1 MRTGLLFCVALSLL
15 LGGCGK
21 KSETTSAP
29 GENPLNAPADY
40 LGAMGQ
46 AKKQA
51 EKTVDVA
58 ALNKALQMFNV
69 SEGRYPTNLQ
79 EIVDGKYIPILP
91 EAPYG
96 MKIVYDA
103 NAGTVKIVKQ

>member
-1 MRTGLLFCVALSLL
+1 MKTFLLICGALL
-15 LGGCGK
+15 LPLVGCGK
-21 KSETTSAP
+21 KQESTSAP

-40 LGAMGQ
+40 LGAMSQ

-58 ALNKALQMFNV
+58 AINKALQMFNV

-79 EIVDGKYIPILP
+79 ELVEGKYIPTLP

-96 MKIVYDA
+96 TKIVYDA
-103 NAGTVKIVKQ
+103 NSGTVKVVKQ